1 LTTLFVANLPFS
13 MDDEGFAKVFKDN
26 TLAFKSAH
34 VVKKKTGRSKGFG
47 FAEFDNEKDQQA
59 ALAALNN
66 KPVDGREL
74 VVKVALIDEHAEKA
88 EAAPAVVASKAEEKD
103 EKKTEKK

>member
-1 LTTLFVANLPFS
+1 LFVANLPFS
-13 MDDEGFAKVFKDN
+13 MDDEGFAKVFKDH

-59 ALAALNN
+59 SLAALNN

-88 EAAPAVVASKAEEKD
+88 EGSAPAVVSSKAEEKD

>member
-1 LTTLFVANLPFS
+1 MFVANLPFS

-74 VVKVALIDEHAEKA
+74 VVKVALIDEHAEKV
-88 EAAPAVVASKAEEKD
+88 EAAPAVSSKAEEKD
-103 EKKTEKK
+103 DKKTEKK

>member
-1 LTTLFVANLPFS
+1 LFVANLPFS

-88 EAAPAVVASKAEEKD
+88 EAVPAVASKAEEKD
-103 EKKTEKK
+103 DKKTEKK